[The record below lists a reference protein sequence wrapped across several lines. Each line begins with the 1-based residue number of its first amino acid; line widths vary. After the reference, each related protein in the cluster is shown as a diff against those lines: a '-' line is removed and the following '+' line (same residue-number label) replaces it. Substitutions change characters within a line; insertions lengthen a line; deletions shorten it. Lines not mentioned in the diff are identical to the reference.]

1 MIDTKNS
8 KSVCKLQL
16 QPQYQWRREWEAIA
30 EREGLSYEVQD
41 LFAPPALNESR
52 LFERYKD
59 WYLRSGRTTS
69 VHGAYIDVNPGSG
82 DALFRELSRRRCR
95 ESCALAKEL
104 GAENIVFHSSCVPF
118 LRGAYLENWAQAC
131 ARFYEELASEYDV
144 HLFIENSQDI
154 DAKPIKEL
162 MLRTKDPR
170 IGVCLDIGHACYSR
184 CSLDQWTQELGAW
197 IGYMHLSDN
206 WGLFDDHIPLGEG
219 IAQLEEADRFWRES
233 GRTMYM
239 TLEVGG
245 PEGAEQSLRYLKKHG
260 LFGMDDGRISQ

>member
-1 MIDTKNS
+1 MIDTKNR

-104 GAENIVFHSSCVPF
+104 GAK
-118 LRGAYLENWAQAC
+118 A
-131 ARFYEELASEYDV
+131 
-144 HLFIENSQDI
+144 
-154 DAKPIKEL
+154 
-162 MLRTKDPR
+162 
-170 IGVCLDIGHACYSR
+170 
-184 CSLDQWTQELGAW
+184 
-197 IGYMHLSDN
+197 
-206 WGLFDDHIPLGEG
+206 
-219 IAQLEEADRFWRES
+219 
-233 GRTMYM
+233 
-239 TLEVGG
+239 
-245 PEGAEQSLRYLKKHG
+245 
-260 LFGMDDGRISQ
+260 DGRCI